1 MCKLSAVGSAPQYVL
16 SVSTIK
22 DETTILQT
30 IKYEGY
36 FYDFDSL
43 KGMQKSI
50 TQLGDQFDRK
60 AQAKELNDHLNSV
73 KQKLKIK
80 QLNKRNIPKY

>member
-1 MCKLSAVGSAPQYVL
+1 MK
-16 SVSTIK
+16 
-22 DETTILQT
+22 
-30 IKYEGY
+30 GY

-50 TQLGDQFDRK
+50 TQLGDQFNRK

>member
-1 MCKLSAVGSAPQYVL
+1 
-16 SVSTIK
+16 
-22 DETTILQT
+22 
-30 IKYEGY
+30 
-36 FYDFDSL
+36 
-43 KGMQKSI
+43 MQKSI
-50 TQLGDQFDRK
+50 TQLGDQFNRK